1 MFALTVFEI
10 LLFESKSVLSPAQR
24 ETGSE
29 GVKASVKNEKNI
41 WNFLEMLEKWLTYK
55 LRKFWMVFK
64 FFWFCLTLSVPEKLK
79 KSIFEMP
86 IITQTLNIKNLRTT
100 SVKSVILNTNRNL
113 VKYSLKNFLE
123 KAIFILIFL
132 ETLLSEVRSVL
143 RPSQRDTGSK
153 RVKVSVRNL
162 KNIGNLLKLLEKWLT
177 YKLRRFWMTFN
188 FFSICLTV
196 SVRENLKNSIFE
208 RSIITQT
215 LNITN
220 LRTTS
225 AKSINLH
232 AIRKLVEYSLKNLG

>member
-1 MFALTVFEI
+1 
-10 LLFESKSVLSPAQR
+10 
-24 ETGSE
+24 
-29 GVKASVKNEKNI
+29 
-41 WNFLEMLEKWLTYK
+41 
-55 LRKFWMVFK
+55 MVFK
-64 FFWFCLTLSVPEKLK
+64 FFWFCWTLSVPEKLK
-79 KSIFEMP
+79 KSIFEMR

-143 RPSQRDTGSK
+143 RPSQHGTGSK

-162 KNIGNLLKLLEKWLT
+162 KNIGSLLKLLEKWLT
-177 YKLRRFWMTFN
+177 YKLRRFWMIFI

>member
-1 MFALTVFEI
+1 
-10 LLFESKSVLSPAQR
+10 
-24 ETGSE
+24 
-29 GVKASVKNEKNI
+29 
-41 WNFLEMLEKWLTYK
+41 
-55 LRKFWMVFK
+55 MVFK
-64 FFWFCLTLSVPEKLK
+64 FFWFCLTLSVPGKLK

-86 IITQTLNIKNLRTT
+86 IITQTLHVKNLRAT
-100 SVKSVILNTNRNL
+100 SVKSIILNTNRNL

-143 RPSQRDTGSK
+143 RLSQRGIGSK

-177 YKLRRFWMTFN
+177 YKLRRFWMIFN
-188 FFSICLTV
+188 FFLICLTV
-196 SVRENLKNSIFE
+196 SVRENLKNTIFE

-225 AKSINLH
+225 VKSIDLH
-232 AIRKLVEYSLKNLG
+232 AIRKLVEYSFKNIGKRRCLFLPFCSYCCQNVGWYYDPTSGAEGAKGLRFQ